1 MWTYEIEEIES
12 HMLETGKENNFK
24 RKGCFLVYVMYD
36 LKEVTC
42 VTLPDFERA
51 VEFLLSHQQY
61 TKHGV
66 IYG

>member
-1 MWTYEIEEIES
+1 MWTYEIEE
-12 HMLETGKENNFK
+12 NNFK
-24 RKGCFLVYVMYD
+24 SKRCFDVVVMYD